1 MRRRAF
7 LLAAT
12 LAVPAVQA
20 TEGFADFPA
29 QPKFHGEGILNRVD
43 RGVGVI
49 NISHG
54 PVAFAG
60 WSTMTRDLR
69 LKPKALANG
78 LIPGM
83 HVRFRL
89 QAEDGRNY
97 SIVAIEPITP
107 R

>member
-1 MRRRAF
+1 MKRRTF
-7 LLAAT
+7 LLAA

-20 TEGFADFPA
+20 TEGFAVFPV

-60 WSTMTRDLR
+60 WNTMTRDLR
-69 LKPKALANG
+69 LKPKTLGNG
-78 LIPGM
+78 LMPGM
-83 HVRFRL
+83 RVRFRL